1 MSKTQEP
8 NGGFPPI
15 YICDEKIS
23 EKEQEQDTSDEMT
36 KREFKTQKK
45 TISIRELM
53 EKRRE
58 KNPLLNK

>member
-15 YICDEKIS
+15 YICDEKIG
-23 EKEQEQDTSDEMT
+23 ELEQDTSDEMT

-45 TISIRELM
+45 TISIRALM